1 VPLETGCRSAT
12 LEVGGVCCSASVG
25 KTSFK
30 RIAYEAG
37 SQGIE
42 KVVRR
47 FEVVATPAPTFP
59 QGGTAVIGGRWPTKT
74 TEVALGFSLP
84 SDEQTA
90 HMDTK
95 YFSRRLVWLIS
106 R

>member
-1 VPLETGCRSAT
+1 MPLETGCRSAT

-59 QGGTAVIGGRWPTKT
+59 QGGTAVIGG
-74 TEVALGFSLP
+74 ALADQNNRGSTWVL
-84 SDEQTA
+84 SA
-90 HMDTK
+90 I
-95 YFSRRLVWLIS
+95 R
-106 R
+106 

>member
-37 SQGIE
+37 SQGVE

-59 QGGTAVIGGRWPTKT
+59 QGGTAVIGGG
-74 TEVALGFSLP
+74 ALADQNNRGSTWVL
-84 SDEQTA
+84 SA
-90 HMDTK
+90 I
-95 YFSRRLVWLIS
+95 R
-106 R
+106 